1 MNMIP
6 PPLMG
11 TTIDGT
17 QSELLRALARSLNA
31 EQAFWISGYFAGI
44 AEARSGFAPLEASA
58 TAALGELVTRTG
70 AEASATK
77 IAILYGSETGNAR
90 ALAHEITERARAQG
104 LVVSLEDLA
113 CYKTRELKNEQ
124 TLVFVTS
131 TYGEGEPPGPAVPFF
146 EFLTGTK
153 APKLEHARFA
163 VLALGDST
171 YEQYC
176 EAGKLLDRRL
186 AELGATRMHDRV
198 DCDVDYEID
207 ARRWIDGLLDKLKQ
221 EASQTQVAARASSLT
236 LAASAPAVTAP
247 VYGKNNPFVAR
258 VSTSQRLS
266 GRGSSKDT
274 HHLEISLEGS
284 GLRYLPGDALG
295 VVARN
300 EPGLAGD
307 LIALGGWSGADAIA
321 GRNGAT
327 TLQQALQSEYEI
339 TALTPRFLEKWA
351 QWSGAA
357 ELARLEGEQRAR
369 FLAQTHVVDLMQSH
383 PVSGLAAQDFVQA
396 LRGLQPRLYSIASS
410 LEFAPDE
417 VHLCVAPVRYRLH
430 ERQRHGVASTHLVDR
445 LAAGD
450 SIPVYVQANEHF
462 RLPADTATPIVMIGA
477 GTGVAPYRAFM
488 QQRDALGVTGK
499 SWLFFGER
507 NFRTD
512 FLYQTEWQAWLRDGL
527 LTRAEVAFSRD
538 QQQKLYVQHRLLEHG
553 RELYRWIADGAH
565 LYVCGDAQSMA
576 ADVQDALLAILAKHG
591 GLDTELAKETLLEM
605 QTAGRYQK
613 DVY

>member
-1 MNMIP
+1 M
-6 PPLMG
+6 
-11 TTIDGT
+11 
-17 QSELLRALARSLNA
+17 
-31 EQAFWISGYFAGI
+31 
-44 AEARSGFAPLEASA
+44 
-58 TAALGELVTRTG
+58 
-70 AEASATK
+70 
-77 IAILYGSETGNAR
+77 
-90 ALAHEITERARAQG
+90 
-104 LVVSLEDLA
+104 
-113 CYKTRELKNEQ
+113 
-124 TLVFVTS
+124 
-131 TYGEGEPPGPAVPFF
+131 
-146 EFLTGTK
+146 
-153 APKLEHARFA
+153 
-163 VLALGDST
+163 
-171 YEQYC
+171 
-176 EAGKLLDRRL
+176 
-186 AELGATRMHDRV
+186 
-198 DCDVDYEID
+198 
-207 ARRWIDGLLDKLKQ
+207 
-221 EASQTQVAARASSLT
+221 
-236 LAASAPAVTAP
+236 AASAPAVTAP

-430 ERQRHGVASTHLVDR
+430 ERQRHGVASTHLLDR

-450 SIPVYVQANEHF
+450 SVPVYVQANEHF